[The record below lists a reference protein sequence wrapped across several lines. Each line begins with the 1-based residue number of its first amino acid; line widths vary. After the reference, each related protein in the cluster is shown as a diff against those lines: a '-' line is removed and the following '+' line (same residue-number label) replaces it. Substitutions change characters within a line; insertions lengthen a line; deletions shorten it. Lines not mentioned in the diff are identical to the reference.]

1 MQIMNDDV
9 SAGGW
14 RRGEGGVSVF
24 CKCFEM
30 YLCVSE
36 MNLTENT

>member
-1 MQIMNDDV
+1 MQVMNGDV

-36 MNLTENT
+36 MNLTKNT